1 MKFACRFLVAG
12 LAVTLTACSSGGGT
26 AAAPMS
32 PSAAPVV
39 TARITQASPSP
50 MAAFVGGGCLVG
62 ARLTPITPIF
72 DIVVI
77 STGTINMQEL
87 TIAMN
92 DGSHLGPTLTFP
104 QPNLTSLFG
113 STIILGGSPTL
124 LTVRPD
130 VTCGTKPLRSVS
142 AGITYR
148 DSAGA
153 IRTVSASA
161 ELQ

>member
-12 LAVTLTACSSGGGT
+12 LSVTLTACSSGGGT
-26 AAAPMS
+26 TATPMS

-39 TARITQASPSP
+39 TAKITQPASSP

-62 ARLTPITPIF
+62 ARLTPITPTF
-72 DIVVI
+72 DIVVV
-77 STGTINMQEL
+77 STGTITMQEL
-87 TIAMN
+87 TLAMN
-92 DGSHLGPTLTFP
+92 DGTHLGPTITFP

-113 STIILGGSPTL
+113 STVILAGSPTL
-124 LTVRPD
+124 FTIRPD
-130 VTCGTKPLRSVS
+130 LTCGSTPLRSVS
-142 AGITYR
+142 AGITFR